1 MTAAAARKGTHTART
16 SQEAGLEA
24 LRETTTMTTRITYTY
39 SDTAPVYGE
48 SRAYADLPADA
59 REWWDSILARAQA
72 VADRAAELGAERRD
86 AIIAAGTDGD
96 LEVAV
101 IDQERALAEAL
112 S

>member
-1 MTAAAARKGTHTART
+1 M
-16 SQEAGLEA
+16 
-24 LRETTTMTTRITYTY
+24 TRITYAY
-39 SDTAPVYGE
+39 SDTAPIYGE
-48 SRAYADLPADA
+48 HRAYADLTDDA
-59 REWWDSILARAQA
+59 KGWWDDILTRLQA
-72 VADRAAELGAERRD
+72 VADRAAELGVERCD